1 MNKRPQYS
9 PEVRERAMR
18 LVMTSEQ
25 VFKAGLFIAVLFLSV
40 AAGSCRFQTE
50 DAEDIHHH
58 GESVVYVPEGDSR
71 DGFCLRPRNSEPV
84 VYGAEDN
91 TLFTVHFPGD
101 TDNVLL
107 MLDGGRHELER
118 AVSASGARYV
128 NQDESMVYW
137 AKGRKAFIEIDG
149 EIVLCGEEAVT
160 GE

>member
-1 MNKRPQYS
+1 
-9 PEVRERAMR
+9 
-18 LVMTSEQ
+18 MTSEP
-25 VFKAGLFIAVLFLSV
+25 VFKAGLCIAVLFLSA
-40 AAGSCRFQTE
+40 AAGSCRFQTKDSE
-50 DAEDIHHH
+50 EIHYH
-58 GESVVYVPEGDSR
+58 GQSVVYVAEVDRR

-84 VYGAEDN
+84 VHKAEDN
-91 TLFTVHFPGD
+91 TLFTAHFPGD

-128 NQDESMVYW
+128 NEDESIVYW

-149 EIVLCGEEAVT
+149 ELVLCGEEAVT